1 MGIVTSTVLE
11 VGISEC
17 LISFIL
23 SGSFNLY

>member
-11 VGISEC
+11 VGISEG
-17 LISFIL
+17 LISLIL